1 MPVNILEQFSD
12 GNYSNLGQHYQSIQ
26 IPKYNL
32 KHIMEKEVV
41 IPIYISSGADKNI
54 ELNNPNYLK
63 YIKENYSEYYKK
75 VKAMKIDDLW
85 RLALN
90 GGCLIEINNTQSA
103 NQALSIV
110 KCITNKIM
118 RDDGCLGGTLLES
131 LLGKGYMNIIFG
143 DKKYN
148 KKSFTF
154 VVMRNKATNIT
165 YLQITD

>member
-1 MPVNILEQFSD
+1 
-12 GNYSNLGQHYQSIQ
+12 
-26 IPKYNL
+26 
-32 KHIMEKEVV
+32 
-41 IPIYISSGADKNI
+41 
-54 ELNNPNYLK
+54 
-63 YIKENYSEYYKK
+63 
-75 VKAMKIDDLW
+75 MKIDDLW